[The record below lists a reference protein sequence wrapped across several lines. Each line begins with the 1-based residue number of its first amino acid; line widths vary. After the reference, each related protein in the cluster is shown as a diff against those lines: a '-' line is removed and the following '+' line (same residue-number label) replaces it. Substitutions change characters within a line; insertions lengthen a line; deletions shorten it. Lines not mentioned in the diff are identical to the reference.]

1 MFQHQEQTD
10 SGGAA
15 SASSKKTTS
24 TGAGRRVLRA
34 VPTSPIQSQ
43 AAYIPMPDR
52 EDVDGERTKSI
63 FSTRGTRREKM
74 DVDVDHV
81 EQAQGQAQAG
91 MKVISAEEGA
101 DLLSAANPRLTLFY
115 LALQTFTIGAPLYGF
130 ISSLGKLD
138 LAPRVHPTDVVPSY
152 TVTTF
157 LIMLRTSQIA
167 AFPVSY
173 LVDVMGG
180 RIGSLCASALVALGA
195 FSLSYSVASA
205 AEGPWALDPDP
216 GLRPLFVLAAVC
228 FGLSACFQIVSVMLS
243 LRTLFSFAFS
253 QFAVTLLNGCFDSS
267 AIMFTLVGTV
277 SLAVSHELGEAE
289 GVDGEELHLTNANAF
304 SAGLVIYGCVA
315 LAHFFGA
322 KWLYPRSAGAGA
334 DEHESCAEDPKLRE
348 KSKINTATSLL
359 TRASRTIAEWS
370 PRLMMP
376 HGDHSGASEISTTG
390 PPTPEELLASGFLST
405 KSPTPSSL
413 ATPLLSGKISSF
425 SSSELRD
432 EGEETGHLQQDII
445 LSVPHEVD
453 SEKQSH
459 NMNFGCPPPGGGLQL
474 ETTPWRTWV
483 TLRPGK
489 KDVTLSF
496 WKTLLDRDYLLSILW
511 FAVQFQNFT
520 NYLTQMPDIFAPQV
534 LNVSGYFYP
543 VSIITACILG
553 TAFNYVQNPSLVV
566 CTTTASGLL
575 FQTMVYWLVCDVAA
589 SAGAVVEGA
598 AGVVPPQGP
607 NPGMTSTLA
616 DGVGDQSGVGLHPSA
631 PEISHGPHQQ
641 LPPRPPTTP
650 APPTTPVEETS
661 QNVKNLPLQFA
672 VLLFLP
678 FFRSGLFSTMWI
690 YWPWVWQGSSHI
702 GAMYGFATFFS
713 FLFSSFLIAFV
724 LLPRHGPDGTEA
736 VAMNEQWMQIY
747 ATVSILYSVYAV
759 ATHEYRTRVGGGSR
773 ELCSS

>member
-115 LALQTFTIGAPLYGF
+115 LALQTFTIGAP
-130 ISSLGKLD
+130 SLGKLD

-616 DGVGDQSGVGLHPSA
+616 DGVGDQSG
-631 PEISHGPHQQ
+631 
-641 LPPRPPTTP
+641 
-650 APPTTPVEETS
+650 
-661 QNVKNLPLQFA
+661 FA